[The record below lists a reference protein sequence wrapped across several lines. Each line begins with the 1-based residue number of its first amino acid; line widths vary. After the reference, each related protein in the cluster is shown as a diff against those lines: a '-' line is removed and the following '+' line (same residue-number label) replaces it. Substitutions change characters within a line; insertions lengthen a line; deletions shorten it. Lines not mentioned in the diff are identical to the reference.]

1 MSRVSELESEVAT
14 TRDRLNATID
24 EIQGRLTLSGMVNEV
39 IGQTGVVKGVGDG
52 KGMVHD
58 LLRRFPV
65 PVMLAAVGVGLLIYR
80 AKKQGRPAPLEARIV
95 APTAGERRYDPDE
108 PLGRPRIAVTDGRD
122 RFEA

>member
-39 IGQTGVVKGVGDG
+39 IGQTGVVTGVSDG
-52 KGMVHD
+52 KGLVHD
-58 LLRRFPV
+58 LLRRYPV

-80 AKKQGRPAPLEARIV
+80 AKRQGRYLPLDARIV
-95 APTAGERRYDPDE
+95 APIAGERRYDPDE
-108 PLGRPRIAVTDGRD
+108 PLGRPRIEVVDGHGRT
-122 RFEA
+122 EA